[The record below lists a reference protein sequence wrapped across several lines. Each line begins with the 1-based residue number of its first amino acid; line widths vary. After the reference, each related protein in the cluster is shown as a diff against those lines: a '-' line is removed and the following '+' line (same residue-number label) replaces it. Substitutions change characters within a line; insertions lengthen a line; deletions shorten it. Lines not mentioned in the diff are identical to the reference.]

1 MSNELQKVEKVAG
14 GQQGAILA
22 APTAAD
28 IIMDE
33 PNEKE
38 KEYFHFGKPVKVGSR
53 KVNIKL
59 VPKFSILPSE
69 PAAKFIRDE
78 VTKKIGSTWKR
89 GTRDIL
95 RAIEGV
101 EESYYLPDLMG
112 IRVDSEQ
119 WNGKSREF
127 WANFNIEIPNDETGI
142 ILEIGFKEVE
152 PFEFKGKLTNTKP
165 INIDDYLKYNHALQH
180 KDVASSPEQLD
191 NMFIYTFQMI
201 DEGIEAEKKEQAFTI
216 RSRANKLF
224 NRLID

>member
-127 WANFNIEIPNDETGI
+127 WANSVSYTHLTLPTNR
-142 ILEIGFKEVE
+142 EV
-152 PFEFKGKLTNTKP
+152 
-165 INIDDYLKYNHALQH
+165 
-180 KDVASSPEQLD
+180 
-191 NMFIYTFQMI
+191 
-201 DEGIEAEKKEQAFTI
+201 
-216 RSRANKLF
+216 
-224 NRLID
+224 